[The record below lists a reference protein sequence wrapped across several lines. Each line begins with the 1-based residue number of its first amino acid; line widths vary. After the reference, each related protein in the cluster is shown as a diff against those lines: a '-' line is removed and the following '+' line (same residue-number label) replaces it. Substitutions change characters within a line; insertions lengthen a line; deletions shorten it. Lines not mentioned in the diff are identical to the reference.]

1 MFHTGVKLALI
12 LREKHRLRVLQNRVM
27 RKSYGRKREEVK
39 GDWRKMYKEKLH
51 DLNSSANNTMVI
63 KTRRLSWVGYVA
75 NMGRRDMQTGF
86 GGDLK
91 QRNHLKGL
99 GTEKGIILK

>member
-12 LREKHRLRVLQNRVM
+12 LMEEHRLRVLQNRVM
-27 RKSYGRKREEVK
+27 RKTFGPKREEVT
-39 GDWRKMYKEKLH
+39 GDWKKLYKEKRH
-51 DLNSSANNTMVI
+51 NLNSPANNTMVI
-63 KTRRLSWVGYVA
+63 KTRRVSRVGHVT

-91 QRNHLKGL
+91 QRNHLKC
-99 GTEKGIILK
+99 